1 MQVADFATSSIQ
13 LRLKILNRR
22 PPAPHRRLPPSL
34 GGGQELPPSEE
45 QAFVETKFFGN
56 DRRRLTA
63 R

>member
-22 PPAPHRRLPPSL
+22 PSAPRRRPPPSF
-34 GGGQELPPSEE
+34 GGGQKIPPSVE
-45 QAFVETKFFGN
+45 QAFVETKFLG
-56 DRRRLTA
+56 DDSSRLTA